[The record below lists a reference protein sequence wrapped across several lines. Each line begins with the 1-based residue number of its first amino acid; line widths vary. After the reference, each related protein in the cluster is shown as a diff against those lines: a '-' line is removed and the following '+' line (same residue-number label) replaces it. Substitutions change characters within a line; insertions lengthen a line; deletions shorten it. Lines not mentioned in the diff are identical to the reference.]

1 MSSRIWR
8 VVVLVLAVAFAVS
21 PMFSSGFGGFNPE
34 DFPISDAP
42 WPAQPAGWAF
52 SIWGVIYLAL
62 IAAAAWALFAAPEDA
77 AWTRAC
83 PPLALSLLVGVP
95 WVEVASRAPVVA
107 TLMMLPMAVGAVMA
121 LFRSGPAL
129 WQKVPLGLYAG
140 WLTAAG
146 FVGLSVVLIGH
157 GVLSPQ
163 ASALL
168 MLALALAV
176 AITIAMWLPKEAWAY
191 RAAVVWAL
199 VGVIAANL
207 DPVNPA
213 VIAVCLGGILA
224 MALDPGRL
232 LRR

>member
-1 MSSRIWR
+1 MSSRTSRI
-8 VVVLVLAVAFAVS
+8 VVLVLAVAFAVA
-21 PMFSSGFGGFNPE
+21 PIFSSGFGGFDPE
-34 DFPISDAP
+34 KFPVRDAE

-83 PPLALSLLVGVP
+83 PPLALSLAVGVF
-95 WVEVASRAPVVA
+95 WVEVAARAPVAA
-107 TLMMLPMAVGAVMA
+107 TLMILPMAVGAVMA

-129 WQKVPLGLYAG
+129 WQKLPLGLYAG

-146 FVGLSVVLIGH
+146 SVGVSVLLIGY
-157 GVLSPQ
+157 GILGPQ
-163 ASALL
+163 VSAIL
-168 MLALALAV
+168 MLIFALAV
-176 AITIAMWLPKEAWAY
+176 AISISMRLPKEAWAY

-207 DPVNPA
+207 DPVNVA
-213 VIAVCLGGILA
+213 VVAVCLGGILA